1 MKAKFYIVT
10 FKRKNGET
18 FVREILAWC
27 KSHAE
32 QVVDKKIQDDESYS
46 DVMSYK
52 IKLEKSCSR

>member
-10 FKRKNGET
+10 FTRKNGEKFT
-18 FVREILAWC
+18 REILAWC
-27 KSHAE
+27 KSHAG
-32 QVVDKKIQDDESYS
+32 QVVNKKIQEDDNYK